1 MVHLIGGAWNAKLH
15 QIFIGI
21 INQPTTVK
29 TGARRG
35 ATPAIRLTYLPH
47 QFVHRRFCAF
57 CMRALCTSASFVTFA
72 HFVLWPLRTVHFH
85 SPGWRLC
92 GWFCACRSGEFWFY
106 WRRSFGLSGDFL
118 LNCFAGGF
126 FLRSVDFA
134 RCVFC
139 TAECRACSEAFAA
152 GVNESVVNSKAQSVI
167 EILVI
172 RATGQSPDKCRPQ
185 CIPA

>member
-35 ATPAIRLTYLPH
+35 ATPAIRFTYLPH

-57 CMRALCTSASFVTFA
+57 CIRALCTSASFVTFA
-72 HFVLWPLRTVHFH
+72 HFVLWPLRTVHF
-85 SPGWRLC
+85 SFTGLAVVRVVLC
-92 GWFCACRSGEFWFY
+92 VPERRVLVLLEAVFWSERWFSSLLFY
-106 WRRSFGLSGDFL
+106 WWFSYVLWILPD
-118 LNCFAGGF
+118 A
-126 FLRSVDFA
+126 
-134 RCVFC
+134 FC